1 MRDLS
6 NSRRF
11 LQIHRSQ
18 AAGSSESFTCL
29 LESAQSNAQKFDIH
43 LKLQLTQL
51 ANLKFWIMEMPD
63 SKFP

>member
-6 NSRRF
+6 NSGRF

-51 ANLKFWIMEMPD
+51 ANL
-63 SKFP
+63 